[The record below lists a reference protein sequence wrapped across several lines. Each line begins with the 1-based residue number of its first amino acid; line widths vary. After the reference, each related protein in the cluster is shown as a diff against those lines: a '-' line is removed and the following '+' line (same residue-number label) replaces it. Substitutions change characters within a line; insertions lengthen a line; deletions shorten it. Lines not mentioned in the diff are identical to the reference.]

1 MAQPKDKQLINPF
14 YSPSTTDDG
23 NDQYKYAHYKVRTH
37 PYKFL
42 FSLPIS
48 IFLADLPRCFLG
60 APERG

>member
-23 NDQYKYAHYKVRTH
+23 NDQYKYAHYKVRTY

-48 IFLADLPRCFLG
+48 IFLSRPSQMFPGR
-60 APERG
+60 P